1 MARLATAV
9 AIAALALLV
18 SGAAGS
24 PVLRAAACPRGAL
37 PLAGI
42 NPIGPATAVALR
54 LVPARERPQVRGANF
69 AWPDVQRGG
78 QIRYQCGAEAAR
90 RTVIVYI
97 LRRAYLPALS
107 ASTGVYFVSRFANGY
122 RVWQVAH

>member
-1 MARLATAV
+1 MAKLVAVLAL
-9 AIAALALLV
+9 AALALLV

-24 PVLRAAACPRGAL
+24 PVVRDSACPRGAL

-54 LVPARERPQVRGANF
+54 MVPAKERPQVRGANF

-78 QIRYQCGAEAAR
+78 QIRYRCGAEAAR
-90 RTVIVYI
+90 RTIIVYI